1 MNSPST
7 QFPHSV
13 IPRPEH
19 SISRASI
26 SPNALKVLYRLKEA
40 GYQAFLVGGAVRD
53 LLLGL
58 RPKDFDVATDALP
71 EDVRRLFRNCR
82 LIGRRFRLAHVHFGS
97 EIIEVA
103 TFRAA
108 AAPEREDLPEDAA
121 DGAPEEAP
129 EGALEGGEESGD
141 YIEPVRVEPARIE
154 PVQAADSEH
163 RAFDIT
169 GRILRDNMYGSIE
182 EDVWRRDFAANGLYY
197 NIADLSIWDFVDGVS
212 DVKARRLKLIGDPE
226 TRYREDPVRML
237 RAVRFAAKLGFTID
251 PETEA
256 PIRRLGYLLDGV
268 PPARL
273 FDEVLKLFL
282 SGYGA
287 RSFELLQ
294 KYGLFEHLFPLSA
307 AAFELPP
314 YAYAREM
321 LERGLANTD
330 ARVVADKPVTPTFLF
345 AILLWSAVLRELNE
359 RAAGPAPDLALL
371 MQACDARAEGAASPG
386 LDSAPLRGAD
396 ARAADAAT
404 ALHPPQRRQ
413 GAAACCSIR
422 VFARPTISCCCGRRS
437 ASPIRSSR
445 SGGRGF
451 KCCRRKRGSRSSRPD
466 PRSRRCR
473 RMAGPRPRAGG
484 ADGVVE
490 AELRAAERGTAPSEP
505 DRGAVLRAFWRPAY
519 VAIGSN
525 LDQPRERVAEAMA
538 HLAVLPDTRL
548 EARSS
553 TYRARPMGPQDQPD
567 FVNAA
572 AGLLTR
578 KSPHEMLDALLDI
591 ERAHGA
597 DTRPAMGAAGDRS
610 GSRVDGRDPRR

>member
-1 MNSPST
+1 MNSPSA

-108 AAPEREDLPEDAA
+108 AAPEREDLPDDAA
-121 DGAPEEAP
+121 DGAPEEAQ

-141 YIEPVRVEPARIE
+141 YIEPVRVEPVRAE

-163 RAFDIT
+163 RAFDVT

-212 DVKARRLKLIGDPE
+212 DVKSRRLKLIGDPE

-237 RAVRFAAKLGFTID
+237 RAVRFAAKLDFTID
-251 PETEA
+251 ADTET

-287 RSFELLQ
+287 KSFELLQ

-371 MQACDARAEGAASPG
+371 MQACDA
-386 LDSAPLRGAD
+386 
-396 ARAADAAT
+396 
-404 ALHPPQRRQ
+404 
-413 GAAACCSIR
+413 
-422 VFARPTISCCCGRRS
+422 
-437 ASPIRSSR
+437 
-445 SGGRGF
+445 
-451 KCCRRKRGSRSSRPD
+451 
-466 PRSRRCR
+466 
-473 RMAGPRPRAGG
+473 
-484 ADGVVE
+484 
-490 AELRAAERGTAPSEP
+490 
-505 DRGAVLRAFWRPAY
+505 VLRAQQARISIPRRFAVPMRE
-519 VAIGSN
+519 
-525 LDQPRERVAEAMA
+525 LLMLQPRFTRRSGVKALSLLQHPRFRAAYDFLLLRAEVGVADTELAEWWTRIQVLPQEERVA
-538 HLAVLPDTRL
+538 LVQ
-548 EARSS
+548 
-553 TYRARPMGPQDQPD
+553 ARPQEPPLSAEG
-567 FVNAA
+567 
-572 AGLLTR
+572 
-578 KSPHEMLDALLDI
+578 
-591 ERAHGA
+591 GA
-597 DTRPAMGAAGDRS
+597 PPPGRRRRRRRRGGASRS
-610 GSRVDGRDPRR
+610 